1 MRNQRVSTPQR
12 SDHRQVTSELSSAVD
27 TSRKGHR
34 ATNKIL
40 FGRDSSKKKNEQNSE
55 VSSQAHRRNQK
66 EQQKQRGYLEG
77 GQHLASQQTIL
88 LKDIVAQGLNALS
101 NTKGGSDRESSNNMR
116 DIRNEEP
123 RISEERQLQQRLE
136 DILDTVS
143 FEVTTEYSK
152 DKSAEKG
159 AGEEVEDNAKSDMR
173 SFHPACLIPIDK
185 CNPNNVVCPLV
196 AQKTN
201 PYEKLHNYPTNL
213 DPVCGCDGN
222 TYSNACFAENFGC
235 VTTWTPGPCC
245 SASNPSKD
253 HADK

>member
-1 MRNQRVSTPQR
+1 M
-12 SDHRQVTSELSSAVD
+12 SSAVD

-34 ATNKIL
+34 ATNKVL
-40 FGRDSSKKKNEQNSE
+40 FGRDSRKKKNEQNSE
-55 VSSQAHRRNQK
+55 VSSQAHRRNEK

-77 GQHLASQQTIL
+77 GQHLVSPQKIL

-101 NTKGGSDRESSNNMR
+101 NTKVGSDREISYNMR
-116 DIRNEEP
+116 GISNEEP

-143 FEVTTEYSK
+143 FEVTTEYST
-152 DKSAEKG
+152 DKSAEKV
-159 AGEEVEDNAKSDMR
+159 ADEDVEDDAESDLR

-196 AQKTN
+196 AQIQQTN
-201 PYEKLHNYPTNL
+201 LNEKLHNHPTNF
-213 DPVCGCDGN
+213 DPVCGCDGK

-253 HADK
+253 RADK